1 MDGILEKSAV
11 KRVQQALLHN
21 GITGQ
26 IKVLED
32 SARSAA
38 EAAAALGIK
47 VGQIAS
53 SIIFKLSD
61 QSPLLVITSGRH
73 RVDTDLVARQLGEDQ
88 LGRVDADYVKEASG
102 FSIGGVAPIGW
113 INQPK
118 IVIIDQALNDYEV
131 VWAAAGHP
139 HAVFPTTY
147 DELLK
152 CTSARP
158 LVVKKK
164 KKVVTGQVS
173 VLVIPAT
180 ACTFAK
186 TVRPR
191 SSMLADS
198 ARMIT
203 SYGPVT
209 PSAIVTPAMAETAFA
224 TLEALPTSV

>member
-73 RVDTDLVARQLGEDQ
+73 RVDTELVAKQLGEDK
-88 LGRVDADYVKEASG
+88 LDRVDADYVKEKSG
-102 FSIGGVAPIGW
+102 FSIGGVSPLGW
-113 INQPK
+113 ISKPE
-118 IVIIDQALNDYEV
+118 IILIDEALNDYDI

-139 HAVFPTTY
+139 HAVYPTSFS
-147 DELLK
+147 ELLE
-152 CTSARP
+152 CTGAKP
-158 LVVKKK
+158 MVV
-164 KKVVTGQVS
+164 G
-173 VLVIPAT
+173 
-180 ACTFAK
+180 
-186 TVRPR
+186 
-191 SSMLADS
+191 D
-198 ARMIT
+198 
-203 SYGPVT
+203 
-209 PSAIVTPAMAETAFA
+209 
-224 TLEALPTSV
+224 